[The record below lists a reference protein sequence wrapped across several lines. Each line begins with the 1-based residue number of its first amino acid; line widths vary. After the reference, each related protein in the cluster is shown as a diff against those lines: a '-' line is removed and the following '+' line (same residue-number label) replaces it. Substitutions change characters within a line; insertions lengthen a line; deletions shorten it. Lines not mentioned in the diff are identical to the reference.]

1 MCLEPGSLRRA
12 RQRGF
17 SLILALFLLVSLAA
31 MGAYLLTVS
40 TLQQET
46 SAADEMG
53 ARAYQAAHSGIDWGL
68 YQLLR
73 DPGGAY
79 ASACNAAIAPAA
91 PAAQSFAL
99 GGGLATFS
107 VKVEC
112 SSTAP
117 TTEGATSGLR
127 AYVLKAT
134 ACNQA
139 SCPGTQGPTYVER
152 QLQATATN

>member
-1 MCLEPGSLRRA
+1 MCPEPGRLRRA
-12 RQRGF
+12 RERGF

-40 TLQQET
+40 TLQQES

-53 ARAYQAAHSGIDWGL
+53 ARAYQATHSGIDWGL

-79 ASACNAAIAPAA
+79 ASACNAAVLPAA
-91 PAAQSFAL
+91 PAAQTFAL
-99 GGGLATFS
+99 SGALAAFS

-112 SSTAP
+112 NSTAP

-139 SCPGTQGPTYVER
+139 SCPGTQGPAYVER
-152 QLQATATN
+152 QLQATVTN